1 MTLLWV
7 AIIFI
12 AGCIL
17 LLSEFLLPGGVLGV
31 LGAVM
36 LIGGCIYGMVAV
48 PEYAVYIFFIEL
60 LGAGATFA
68 FGMYLIANTRFGSG
82 LRLETVMSQEEGY
95 ENKATEADL
104 VGQSGIVLTP
114 LRPAGTIELD
124 GRRLDVT
131 ANGAFI
137 EAGKEVRVLA
147 VNGSFITVER
157 AE

>member
-1 MTLLWV
+1 
-7 AIIFI
+7 
-12 AGCIL
+12 
-17 LLSEFLLPGGVLGV
+17 
-31 LGAVM
+31 
-36 LIGGCIYGMVAV
+36 
-48 PEYAVYIFFIEL
+48 
-60 LGAGATFA
+60 
-68 FGMYLIANTRFGSG
+68 
-82 LRLETVMSQEEGY
+82 
-95 ENKATEADL
+95 

-114 LRPAGTIELD
+114 LRPAGTIELE